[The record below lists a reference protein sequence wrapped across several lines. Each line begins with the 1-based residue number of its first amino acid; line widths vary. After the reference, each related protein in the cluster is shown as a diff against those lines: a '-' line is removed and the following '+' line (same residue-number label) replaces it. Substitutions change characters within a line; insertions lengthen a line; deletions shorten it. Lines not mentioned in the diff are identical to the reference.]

1 MFEREIERYNTL
13 LREYKTTVID
23 KFNVEDL
30 KEYNEI
36 LFSAHSCAI
45 EGNTF
50 SVDDTRALKEKGLVL
65 IKPVRHPVPYQC
77 MRYWITS
84 MRMIF

>member
-45 EGNTF
+45 EGNTL
-50 SVDDTRALKEKGLVL
+50 SL
-65 IKPVRHPVPYQC
+65 IH
-77 MRYWITS
+77 I
-84 MRMIF
+84 